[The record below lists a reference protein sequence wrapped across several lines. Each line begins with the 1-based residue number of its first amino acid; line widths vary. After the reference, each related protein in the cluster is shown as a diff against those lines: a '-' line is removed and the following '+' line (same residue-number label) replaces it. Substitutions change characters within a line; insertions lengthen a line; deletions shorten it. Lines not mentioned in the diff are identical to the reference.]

1 MTGEEKR
8 AWIHGSTSVVAYLS
22 YLAVVLLTDTGY
34 VAAMLWCIGAG
45 IAGTLLLY
53 AVIAARGPR
62 EPRDERDREI
72 EHFGEYVGRAAIG
85 LGGVTALV
93 LALVEADHL
102 WIANALYLGFV
113 LSALLE
119 AMARLAAY
127 RHGLPG
133 QHAW

>member
-8 AWIHGSTSVVAYLS
+8 AWIHGSTSLVAYLI
-22 YLAVVLLTDTGY
+22 YLAVVLLTGLGY

-45 IAGTLLLY
+45 VAATLFLY

-62 EPRDERDREI
+62 EPKDERD
-72 EHFGEYVGRAAIG
+72 
-85 LGGVTALV
+85 
-93 LALVEADHL
+93 
-102 WIANALYLGFV
+102 ALYLGFV

-119 AMARLAAY
+119 AMARIAAY
-127 RHGLPG
+127 RRGLPG